1 LYASGAERVGSWSQ
15 VDESLLMV
23 EELEKRLEAK
33 QIELKEYVETTAATE
48 QRLELELLKQAEEK
62 EELTKQIEAA
72 NSKLVEVRAAGA
84 ERREGMAKE
93 LKAQTDDLDIIKE
106 ETERVQVSPG
116 P

>member
-1 LYASGAERVGSWSQ
+1 M
-15 VDESLLMV
+15 MV

-33 QIELKEYVETTAATE
+33 QNELREYVETTAATE

-72 NSKLVEVRAAGA
+72 NSKLLEVRAAGA